1 MTKIFTMKRF
11 KNAKRFQTAA
21 LLGLSLVILPQS
33 IKTAFAED
41 ILAIATPLQTPA
53 EINNFKLSEDLLDRM
68 LKIHNKL
75 EDMQLSPT
83 AEEGLDARP
92 SMDSMVKSIES
103 RPQVVE
109 VMKAEN
115 IAPRDYLLAYFAMMS
130 GLAAADA
137 EEEDQLV
144 DEVKQI
150 NPEHV
155 TFAKQNGDRIRELIG
170 E

>member
-1 MTKIFTMKRF
+1 MTLSRF
-11 KNAKRFQTAA
+11 KSLNRAA
-21 LLGLSLVILPQS
+21 LIGLSLVVLPAS
-33 IKTAFAED
+33 AGMAYAED
-41 ILAIATPLQTPA
+41 ILSIATPPETPA
-53 EINNFKLSEDLLDRM
+53 EINNFKLTEDLLTRM
-68 LKIHNKL
+68 EKVHAEL
-75 EDMQLSPT
+75 EKMQLSPT
-83 AEEGLDARP
+83 AEEGLDAQP

-109 VMKAEN
+109 LMKAQN

-130 GLAAADA
+130 ALAAVDA

-144 DEVKQI
+144 DEVKGI

-155 TFAKQNGDRIRELIG
+155 AFGKQYGDRIRELIG

>member
-1 MTKIFTMKRF
+1 MTKIFPMKRF
-11 KNAKRFQTAA
+11 KTAA
-21 LLGLSLVILPQS
+21 LLGLSLVMLPQTLQS
-33 IKTAFAED
+33 AFAED
-41 ILAIATPLQTPA
+41 IIAIATPLKTPE
-53 EINNFKLSEDLLDRM
+53 EINTFKLSEDLLTRM
-68 LKIHNKL
+68 EKIHNQL
-75 EDMQLSPT
+75 EAMQLSPT

-155 TFAKQNGDRIRELIG
+155 TFAKQYGDRIRDLIG

>member
-1 MTKIFTMKRF
+1 MTFSRF
-11 KNAKRFQTAA
+11 ISLNRAV
-21 LLGLSLVILPQS
+21 LLGLSLTVTPLS
-33 IKTAFAED
+33 ANMAFAED

-53 EINNFKLSEDLLDRM
+53 EINNFKLSEDLLTRM
-68 LKIHNKL
+68 EKIHNKL
-75 EDMQLSPT
+75 EEMQLSPT
-83 AEEGLDARP
+83 AEEGQDARP

-103 RPQVVE
+103 RPQVVD

-115 IAPRDYLLAYFAMMS
+115 IAPRNYLLAYFAMMS

-155 TFAKQNGDRIRELIG
+155 AFAKQYGERIRELIG

>member
-1 MTKIFTMKRF
+1 MTFSRF
-11 KNAKRFQTAA
+11 ISLNRAA
-21 LLGLSLVILPQS
+21 LLGLSLIVTPLSANI
-33 IKTAFAED
+33 AFAED

-53 EINNFKLSEDLLDRM
+53 EINNFKLSEDLLTRM
-68 LKIHNKL
+68 EKIHNKL
-75 EDMQLSPT
+75 EEMQLSPT
-83 AEEGLDARP
+83 AEEGQDARP

-103 RPQVVE
+103 RPQVVD

-115 IAPRDYLLAYFAMMS
+115 IAPRDYLLGYFAMMS

-155 TFAKQNGDRIRELIG
+155 AFAKQYGERIRELIG

>member
-1 MTKIFTMKRF
+1 MTIFSHIK
-11 KNAKRFQTAA
+11 KLKAA
-21 LLGLSLVILPQS
+21 AIFGLSLVVLPQS
-33 IKTAFAED
+33 VNITYAED
-41 ILAIATPLQTPA
+41 IIAIATPLKTPE
-53 EINNFKLSEDLLDRM
+53 EINNFKLSEDLLTRM
-68 LKIHNKL
+68 EKIHNKL
-75 EDMQLSPT
+75 EEMQLSPT
-83 AEEGLDARP
+83 AEEGQDARP

-130 GLAAADA
+130 ALAAADA

-155 TFAKQNGDRIRELIG
+155 TFAKQYGERIRELIG

>member
-1 MTKIFTMKRF
+1 MTKIFPM
-11 KNAKRFQTAA
+11 KRFQTAA
-21 LLGLSLVILPQS
+21 LLGLSLVMLPQTLQS
-33 IKTAFAED
+33 AFAED
-41 ILAIATPLQTPA
+41 IIAIATPLKTPE
-53 EINNFKLSEDLLDRM
+53 EINNFKLSEDLLTRM
-68 LKIHNKL
+68 EKIHNQL
-75 EDMQLSPT
+75 EAMQLSPT

-155 TFAKQNGDRIRELIG
+155 TFAKQYGDRIRDLIG

>member
-1 MTKIFTMKRF
+1 MMTISRF
-11 KNAKRFQTAA
+11 KQFHAAA
-21 LLGLSLVILPQS
+21 LLGLSLAILPQS
-33 IKTAFAED
+33 ANMAFAED
-41 ILAIATPLQTPA
+41 ILAIATPPQTPA
-53 EINNFKLSEDLLDRM
+53 DINNFKLTEDLLTRM
-68 LKIHNKL
+68 EKIHTQL

-83 AEEGLDARP
+83 AEEGQDAQP

-115 IAPRDYLLAYFAMMS
+115 IEPRDYLLAYFAMMS
-130 GLAAADA
+130 ALAAADA

-150 NPEHV
+150 NPEHLV
-155 TFAKQNGDRIRELIG
+155 FGKQYGDRIRELIG

>member
-1 MTKIFTMKRF
+1 MTTFSRIKKF
-11 KNAKRFQTAA
+11 NAAA
-21 LLGLSLVILPQS
+21 FFGLSLIVLPQS
-33 IKTAFAED
+33 VNVTYAED
-41 ILAIATPLQTPA
+41 ILAIATPPKTPE
-53 EINNFKLSEDLLDRM
+53 EINSFKLSEGLLTRM
-68 LKIHNKL
+68 EKIHNKL
-75 EDMQLSPT
+75 EEMQLSPT
-83 AEEGLDARP
+83 AEEGQDARP

-103 RPQVVE
+103 RPQVVA

-115 IAPRDYLLAYFAMMS
+115 VKPRDYLLAYFAMMN

-150 NPEHV
+150 NPEHLA
-155 TFAKQNGDRIRELIG
+155 FAKEYGERIRELIG

>member
-1 MTKIFTMKRF
+1 MKNFSHF
-11 KNAKRFQTAA
+11 KSLHAAA
-21 LLGLSLVILPQS
+21 LFGLSLMILPQS
-33 IKTAFAED
+33 ASVASAED
-41 ILAIATPLQTPA
+41 IIAIATPLKTPE
-53 EINNFKLSEDLLDRM
+53 EINNFKLSEDLLTRM
-68 LKIHNKL
+68 EKIHNQL
-75 EDMQLSPT
+75 EEMQLSPT
-83 AEEGLDARP
+83 AEEGQDARP

-150 NPEHV
+150 NPEHIA
-155 TFAKQNGDRIRELIG
+155 FGKQYGERIRELIG

>member
-1 MTKIFTMKRF
+1 MTLSRF
-11 KNAKRFQTAA
+11 KSLNRAA
-21 LLGLSLVILPQS
+21 LIGLSLVVLPAS
-33 IKTAFAED
+33 AGMAYAED
-41 ILAIATPLQTPA
+41 ILSIATPPETPA
-53 EINNFKLSEDLLDRM
+53 EINNFKLTEDLLTRM
-68 LKIHNKL
+68 EKVHAEL
-75 EDMQLSPT
+75 ERMQLSPT
-83 AEEGLDARP
+83 AEEGQDARP

-109 VMKAEN
+109 LMKAQN

-130 GLAAADA
+130 ALAAVDA

-144 DEVKQI
+144 DEVKGI

-155 TFAKQNGDRIRELIG
+155 AFGKQYGDRIRELIG

>member
-1 MTKIFTMKRF
+1 MTNISRF
-11 KNAKRFQTAA
+11 KTLRAAA
-21 LLGLSLVILPQS
+21 LFGLSLMILPQS
-33 IKTAFAED
+33 VKVAVAED
-41 ILAIATPLQTPA
+41 ILAIATPPQTPA
-53 EINNFKLSEDLLDRM
+53 DINNFKLTEDLLARM
-68 LKIHNKL
+68 EKIHNKL

-83 AEEGLDARP
+83 AEEGQDAQP

-103 RPQVVE
+103 RPQVVD

-115 IAPRDYLLAYFAMMS
+115 ITPRDYLLAYFAMMS
-130 GLAAADA
+130 ALAAADA

-155 TFAKQNGDRIRELIG
+155 AFGKQYGERIRELIG

>member
-1 MTKIFTMKRF
+1 MTLSRF
-11 KNAKRFQTAA
+11 KSLNRAA
-21 LLGLSLVILPQS
+21 LLGLSLVVLPVS
-33 IKTAFAED
+33 AGMAHAED
-41 ILAIATPLQTPA
+41 ILSIATPPETPA
-53 EINNFKLSEDLLDRM
+53 EINNFKLTEDLLTRM
-68 LKIHNKL
+68 EKIHSEL
-75 EDMQLSPT
+75 ERMQLSPT
-83 AEEGLDARP
+83 SEEGQDAQP

-109 VMKAEN
+109 LMKAQN

-130 GLAAADA
+130 ALAAVDA

-144 DEVKQI
+144 DEVKGI

-155 TFAKQNGDRIRELIG
+155 AFGKQYGDRIRDLIG

>member
-1 MTKIFTMKRF
+1 MTLSRF
-11 KNAKRFQTAA
+11 KSLNRAA
-21 LLGLSLVILPQS
+21 LIGLSLVVLPAS
-33 IKTAFAED
+33 AGMAYAED
-41 ILAIATPLQTPA
+41 ILSIATPPETPA
-53 EINNFKLSEDLLDRM
+53 EINNFKLSEDLLTRM
-68 LKIHNKL
+68 EKVHAEL
-75 EDMQLSPT
+75 ERMQLSPT
-83 AEEGLDARP
+83 AEEGQDARP

-109 VMKAEN
+109 LMKAQN

-130 GLAAADA
+130 ALAAVDA

-144 DEVKQI
+144 DEVKGI

-155 TFAKQNGDRIRELIG
+155 AFGKQYGDRIRELIG